1 MATETI
7 HVDEANFE
15 EKVLKSS
22 HPVLVDFWASWCG
35 PCRAI
40 APTLDELASEYDGK
54 VVIAKMNVEDNE
66 HTPAT
71 YGVRS
76 IPYLALF
83 KGGEV
88 VDSITGAV
96 PKDQIAQVLD
106 KHLA

>member
-1 MATETI
+1 MATETVK
-7 HVDEANFE
+7 VDEANFE
-15 EKVLKSS
+15 ATVLKSS
-22 HPVLVDFWASWCG
+22 TPVLVDFWASWCG

-40 APTLDELASEYDGK
+40 APALDELAGDYAGK
-54 VVIAKMNVEDNE
+54 AVIAKMNVEDNE
-66 HTPAT
+66 HTPAK

-83 KGGEV
+83 KDGEV

-96 PKDQIAQVLD
+96 PKAEIAKVLD